1 MRSTLKLTAF
11 AALTALALSTTGC
24 NGGEVGRQEQP
35 TPAPAPA
42 PDPGAPTTGPDGN
55 PLPGPTPPAPVA
67 NYSGVYEVVA
77 PLDFTQN
84 GVLPGI
90 VSPLLG
96 DSPSFTIILATRS
109 TPSSRI
115 RASRTSRTS

>member
-11 AALTALALSTTGC
+11 ATLTAMTVVVSGC
-24 NGGEVGRQEQP
+24 NEDARRMEQP
-35 TPAPAPA
+35 APSPMPQTP
-42 PDPGAPTTGPDGN
+42 GTQPTTGPDGE
-55 PLPGPTPPAPVA
+55 PLPTPSPTAEPAPVA

-90 VSPLLG
+90 VSPLLSG
-96 DSPSFTIILATRS
+96 LSELHD
-109 TPSSRI
+109 
-115 RASRTSRTS
+115 